1 MNTATVTIASAN
13 TGSGRRAMG
22 DAKDTRND
30 QQVDCRG
37 QRNFYVVW
45 TKLQTDDTVGSRNPC
60 IENVEHFVDLSFL
73 LT

>member
-30 QQVDCRG
+30 QESTAEDKEDKGFFMLYG
-37 QRNFYVVW
+37 QNC
-45 TKLQTDDTVGSRNPC
+45 KQMIL
-60 IENVEHFVDLSFL
+60 
-73 LT
+73 